1 MANEEFEGI
10 LGGATNGAATGMSTG
25 NPLVALAGAIGGGIG
40 GFFGGRSKK
49 KARKKAE
56 QRLREALA
64 KLMAGSTDAYGN
76 TLSADSSGR
85 WQYNLSNSGKNAKTL
100 ADRALNS
107 AANYQNRTA
116 RDIADDNALIRA
128 LTEAQMNKSAQ
139 SAVSRAGLRTGSNMS
154 NALGNI
160 ARQSTNNLRNAWMQ
174 AQSAGKNANEYNINM
189 RNNLATGASNAMKP
203 LNSMQS
209 NLQGMVRGLNMPT
222 YQAYLGNANA
232 MNTLNGSSAEQTSN
246 ALNSVV
252 PNLAK
257 FLKGFNS

>member
-1 MANEEFEGI
+1 MANEELEGV

-25 NPLVALAGAIGGGIG
+25 NPWVALAGAIGGGIG
-40 GFFGGRSKK
+40 GYFGGRAKK
-49 KARKKAE
+49 KARRKAE

-76 TLSADSSGR
+76 TLSADNTGR

-100 ADRALNS
+100 ADRALSS
-107 AANYQNRTA
+107 AANYQNKTA

-139 SAVSRAGLRTGSNMS
+139 SAVSHAGLRTGSNMS
-154 NALGNI
+154 NILGNI
-160 ARQSTNNLRNAWMQ
+160 ARQSANNLRNSWMQ

-203 LNSMQS
+203 LNSMQT
-209 NLQGMVRGLNMPT
+209 NLQGMVRGLNIPT

-232 MNTLNGSSAEQTSN
+232 MNTLNGVTGGQTSN
-246 ALNSVV
+246 AMSGII
-252 PNLAK
+252 PNLTK
-257 FLKGFNS
+257 LLKGSVK